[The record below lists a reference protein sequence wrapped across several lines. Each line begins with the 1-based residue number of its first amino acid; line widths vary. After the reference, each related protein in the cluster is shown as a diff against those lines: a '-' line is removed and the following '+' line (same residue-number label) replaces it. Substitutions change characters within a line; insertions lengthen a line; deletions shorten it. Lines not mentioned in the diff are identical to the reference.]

1 MTENEKRK
9 ILTIDDSKTILLI
22 LQKILEGSNYEIIY
36 HVQTGEEAVAKYEEL
51 KPDLVTMDIVL
62 PGISGIEVIREIT
75 AKDPKARII
84 VISSIGGVPHKL
96 TESLEAGAVNVLTK
110 PLDKDKVLAAFDK
123 AFR

>member
-9 ILTIDDSKTILLI
+9 ILTIDDSKTIFLI

-36 HVQTGEEAVAKYEEL
+36 HAQTGEEAVAKYEEL

-84 VISSIGGVPHKL
+84 VISSIGGVPQKL

-110 PLDKDKVLAAFDK
+110 PLDQDKVLAAFDK